1 MNDLVAFNRNN
12 LIPSVMTDKKKLWVT
27 IKGFEVPKQH
37 CDRTWVCHVKIF
49 SFLV

>member
-27 IKGFEVPKQH
+27 IKGFA
-37 CDRTWVCHVKIF
+37 
-49 SFLV
+49 